1 MLLSE
6 IMDEMIKRE
15 HELSPEITGWV
26 FVIGKTLFN
35 SLKNELPVRYISTLA
50 YTNSNY
56 YRNIPIEI
64 DYNDD
69 TVLSLQRK
77 PINEKSTFNK
87 LPLLR

>member
-1 MLLSE
+1 MLLNE
-6 IMDEMIKRE
+6 IMDEMIKRA

-35 SLKNELPVRYISTLA
+35 SLKNEFPVRYISTLA

-77 PINEKSTFNK
+77 SFCEVTNEN
-87 LPLLR
+87 